1 MAIQVSGT
9 TVVDDSRNLTNIA
22 SVDATTVASISAA
35 GVGGGGTHDFVA
47 SGAISNGDIVILNS
61 DGTVTVAG
69 NVTIPQSIGS
79 RIQFEPAFS
88 EGISSAYDELN
99 NKVVIAY
106 RDNGNSNYGTAIVGT
121 VSGNSISFGTPSV
134 FESDS
139 VSSTDL
145 VYDAYSQ
152 KVILVWQKTNGPNKA
167 RSVVC
172 TVSGTSISFGTITTI
187 NSTGNSTKVTSDPTT
202 DKIFVAYQDSSD
214 TYGSGFVEIGT
225 VSGTTISYG
234 SRETIVQNTQSNPR
248 QFLFDTNAGKAVL
261 LYVDSTNVALSAK
274 VVSYSGT
281 TPSLGSATS
290 IATTSAHRSLYDSTN
305 NKIIT
310 FFRDNNNSNY
320 GSAKIGTVSG
330 TSITYGSATVFN
342 TANSTAIAVAYGSQG
357 ERSVVFYKDDT
368 DSTYKIIEAT
378 SNGSSLT
385 FNTAANVETD
395 NPSFPTAVYDP
406 DDDKVV
412 LAYAVWPSDSF
423 SRVIQYT
430 SFESNITN
438 SNIIGV
444 AAEAISDTATG
455 QITITSGINEGQ
467 TGLTIGQSYF
477 VADDGTLTTTNNGR
491 KIGEALS
498 ATNLQ
503 VKMKLTGG
511 EMNEYLG
518 GLA

>member
-1 MAIQVSGT
+1 MAIKVSGT

-22 SVDATTVASISAA
+22 SVDATTVTAIGAA

-47 SGAISNGDIVILNS
+47 SGAIANGDIVILNS

-79 RIQFEPAFS
+79 RTQYEAAFTERNS
-88 EGISSAYDELN
+88 VVYDPVN
-99 NKVVIAY
+99 DKVVIAY

-121 VSGNSISFGTPSV
+121 VSGNSITFGTPVV
-134 FESDS
+134 FVSDTCNNTS
-139 VSSTDL
+139 IT
-145 VYDAYSQ
+145 YDPYTQ
-152 KVILVWQKTNGPNKA
+152 KIILVWQKNTVGESAVGTVSGNSISFGTTVSFGTNATSPQVTSDPNTDKFLVA
-167 RSVVC
+167 FRDGTDPYGSGKIIVG
-172 TVSGTSISFGTITTI
+172 TVSGTSI
-187 NSTGNSTKVTSDPTT
+187 
-202 DKIFVAYQDSSD
+202 
-214 TYGSGFVEIGT
+214 TYGGEES
-225 VSGTTISYG
+225 
-234 SRETIVQNTQSNPR
+234 IVQNTQSPPR
-248 QFLFDTNAGKAVL
+248 QFLFDTNAGKAVI
-261 LYVDSTNVALSAK
+261 LYVDNTNTALKAK

-281 TPSLGSATS
+281 TPSLGSETS
-290 IATTSAHRSLYDSTN
+290 IATTSYHRSLYDSTN

-342 TANSTAIAVAYGSQG
+342 TAQSDSITVAYGSQG
-357 ERSVVFYKDDT
+357 AKSVVFYKDAT

-378 SNGSSLT
+378 SDGSSLT

-395 NPSFPTAVYDP
+395 NPGFPFAAYNSG
-406 DDDKVV
+406 DDKVV
-412 LAYAVWPSDSF
+412 LAYSVWPSDGF
-423 SRVIQYT
+423 ARVIQYT
-430 SFESNITN
+430 SSESNITN
-438 SNIIGV
+438 SNVIGV

-455 QITITSGINEGQ
+455 EITIIGGVNDGQ
-467 TGLTIGQSYF
+467 TGLTTNQSYF

-498 ATNLQ
+498 ASELQ
-503 VKMKLTGG
+503 VKTKLTGS

-518 GLA
+518 GLV